1 MYYCKNTLLILL
13 SLAAVLIADSGYNTI
28 YLMEFE
34 NQQNEFTNSH
44 LTEALPDLIKEN
56 YKFRE
61 DIKVEYAGDIRPYL
75 EKKAVYGKESI
86 KGLIINGRF
95 LTINNEF
102 FVEFEAYD
110 IHDWKRLV
118 RRQIF
123 CPVHDIICVHDGFL
137 MAIEQSISPF
147 LTDALNIDQIVSIE
161 KRRERSKKLHL
172 LSEQKLLKF
181 YDQFIGQKRPVLFE
195 SIKNGLLIGH
205 SDNYIK
211 IRSQGNPDLINT
223 IQNVELLYNDGQYV
237 YGAVA

>member
-1 MYYCKNTLLILL
+1 MSVLL
-13 SLAAVLIADSGYNTI
+13 AEAGYNTI

-44 LTEALPDLIKEN
+44 LTVALPDLIKEN

-75 EKKAVYGKESI
+75 EKKELYGKESI

-137 MAIEQSISPF
+137 MAIEQSISP
-147 LTDALNIDQIVSIE
+147 
-161 KRRERSKKLHL
+161 
-172 LSEQKLLKF
+172 
-181 YDQFIGQKRPVLFE
+181 
-195 SIKNGLLIGH
+195 
-205 SDNYIK
+205 
-211 IRSQGNPDLINT
+211 
-223 IQNVELLYNDGQYV
+223 
-237 YGAVA
+237 

>member
-1 MYYCKNTLLILL
+1 MKRNMISINNYKFIIALLFISVLL
-13 SLAAVLIADSGYNTI
+13 SDSGYNTI

-61 DIKVEYAGDIRPYL
+61 DIRIEYAGDIRPYL
-75 EKKAVYGKESI
+75 EQNKLLTRNTI

-95 LTINNEF
+95 LTINGEF

-137 MAIEQSISPF
+137 MAIEQTISPF
-147 LTDALNIDQIVSIE
+147 LVNALDINATISSLEQE
-161 KRRERSKKLHL
+161 PKKRTPGYNLDDSVHEDLDKL
-172 LSEQKLLKF
+172 
-181 YDQFIGQKRPVLFE
+181 
-195 SIKNGLLIGH
+195 
-205 SDNYIK
+205 DN
-211 IRSQGNPDLINT
+211 
-223 IQNVELLYNDGQYV
+223 
-237 YGAVA
+237 